1 MAFSIKSITGV
12 LGAVAPSIAQSLT
25 GPLGS
30 VAITALSKVLSTDDK
45 PVEPTEESIAQA
57 LQHPT
62 PEQLLAVKQAEQA
75 FEVQMRELDVDLVK
89 LRNQDTQ
96 SARSAFGRDW
106 TPKVFALLILLGF
119 FGFVFYIVAIDT
131 WNREMEP
138 LLNIILGG
146 LLANLA
152 SVVSF
157 FYGSSHGGDK

>member
-12 LGAVAPSIAQSLT
+12 LGAVAPGLAQTIT

-30 VAITALSKVLSTDDK
+30 VAITALSKVLSSDEK
-45 PVEPTEESIAQA
+45 PVEPTEQAVAEA

-62 PEQLLAVKQAEQA
+62 PEQLLAVKEAENEFQT
-75 FEVQMRELDVDLVK
+75 QMKKLDVDLVK
-89 LRNQDTQ
+89 LKNEDIQ
-96 SARSAFGRDW
+96 SARKFFGKDW
-106 TPKVFALLILLGF
+106 TPKVFALGIMLGF

-157 FYGSSHGGDK
+157 YFGNSHGGD